1 MDSGQA
7 WLGWGVAEERVAT
20 TFDAALALAVLAASG
35 QLDAAALARVAVF
48 GELSLGGDLREAP
61 GVLAVAEGAR
71 RAGIRRLIVPRE
83 RAREA
88 QRSGVFC
95 GAYSLVPNPAVTATS
110 PTLEAID
117 QKL

>member
-1 MDSGQA
+1 MFIHF
-7 WLGWGVAEERVAT
+7 R
-20 TFDAALALAVLAASG
+20 LANDGLKLT
-35 QLDAAALARVAVF
+35 
-48 GELSLGGDLREAP
+48 LS
-61 GVLAVAEGAR
+61 
-71 RAGIRRLIVPRE
+71 RE